1 MALEREGLDVRLGV
15 DGRTPMCA
23 PAENLSL
30 GALLT
35 QAVLVPLETMS
46 EKITDLL
53 SQATWLMGLER
64 LVVAKPSVSP
74 VPL

>member
-1 MALEREGLDVRLGV
+1 MRSQ
-15 DGRTPMCA
+15 
-23 PAENLSL
+23 AENLSL

-35 QAVLVPLETMS
+35 QAVLVLLETMS

-53 SQATWLMGLER
+53 SQATWLMGLKR